1 MMVVKGMII
10 KVRKQRGGKG
20 DITYYVRI
28 PKHIYEALG
37 APEAFKLTLEN
48 GKIVLTPL
56 KET

>member
-1 MMVVKGMII
+1 MII
-10 KVRKQRGGKG
+10 RVRKQRGGKG

-37 APEAFKLTLEN
+37 APEAFKLTLED

-56 KET
+56 KEFS